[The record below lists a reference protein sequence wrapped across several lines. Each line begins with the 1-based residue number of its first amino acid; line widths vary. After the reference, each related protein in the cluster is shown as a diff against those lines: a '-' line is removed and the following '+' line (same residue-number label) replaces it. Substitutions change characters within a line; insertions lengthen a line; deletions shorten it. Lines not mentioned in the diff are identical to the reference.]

1 MKELKKVSEEWHV
14 PWYIQKKKK
23 FKNVHKRVIK
33 LLGIKEDKA
42 YTSINSRG
50 AFRENPAKH
59 QVFS

>member
-1 MKELKKVSEEWHV
+1 MYK
-14 PWYIQKKKK
+14 KKKK
-23 FKNVHKRVIK
+23 FKNVHKGVIK
-33 LLGIKEDKA
+33 LLGITENKA

>member
-1 MKELKKVSEEWHV
+1 MTCTL
-14 PWYIQKKKK
+14 ICTKKKQ

-33 LLGIKEDKA
+33 LLGIKENKA